1 VFGGYVN
8 SKEGFM
14 AGKKQ
19 TKPKAQIDLSE
30 LEQYAASGLSN
41 EEIAE
46 SLGISARTFYNHKG
60 ESADFA
66 EAIKKGRL
74 SAHVAVSNKLYS
86 LCMNGN
92 VTAIIWYEK
101 SRRGLT
107 DKINISPE
115 ELDAAINRELEKLA
129 AAG

>member
-1 VFGGYVN
+1 MSGRVKPKGACAE
-8 SKEGFM
+8 KR
-14 AGKKQ
+14 Q
-19 TKPKAQIDLSE
+19 TKPKAQIDLTE

-46 SLGISARTFYNHKG
+46 SLGISSRTFYNHKG

-74 SAHVAVSNKLYS
+74 KAHVAVSNKLYG
-86 LCMNGN
+86 LCMSGN
-92 VTAIIWYEK
+92 ITAIVWYEK
-101 SRRGLT
+101 SRRGMT
-107 DKINISPE
+107 DKINVSPE
-115 ELDAAINRELEKLA
+115 ELDAAISRELERIA